1 MSELVTSQA
10 EFTNFHA
17 QFMNETRAIFQTHS
31 EYLKS
36 LEIQV
41 RQMAKNNKR
50 VCLHLMN
57 IEEYRLI
64 PWSYM
69 S

>member
-31 EYLKS
+31 KYLKS

-41 RQMAKNNKR
+41 RQMAKILSEEQQESLPTLDEHRR
-50 VCLHLMN
+50 V
-57 IEEYRLI
+57 
-64 PWSYM
+64 
-69 S
+69 